1 MGIGVVI
8 GTEGFRPVG
17 GGFRSSDSP
26 ETLCIVAKV
35 GFVDFTG
42 GFRGLFAN
50 GDGVRFRMGDGDP
63 LILDAFAGVAEAAL
77 LASIPNRPAFYSPF
91 VNPENAERRRN
102 LVLSRMVQ
110 EEFITEMTIDDA
122 ANLETE
128 PMDKTIGDPK
138 K

>member
-50 GDGVRFRMGDGDP
+50 GDGVRFRKDHVGGGGHPIAAAGRDIAHGDDDG
-63 LILDAFAGVAEAAL
+63 GVGYY
-77 LASIPNRPAFYSPF
+77 PNIIIKR
-91 VNPENAERRRN
+91 
-102 LVLSRMVQ
+102 
-110 EEFITEMTIDDA
+110 T
-122 ANLETE
+122 
-128 PMDKTIGDPK
+128 
-138 K
+138 

>member
-77 LASIPNRPAFYSPF
+77 LAAGRWT
-91 VNPENAERRRN
+91 VD
-102 LVLSRMVQ
+102 L
-110 EEFITEMTIDDA
+110 DA
-122 ANLETE
+122 AFCSNI
-128 PMDKTIGDPK
+128 PIKDVVGGIGVVSRA
-138 K
+138 